1 MPNKTTGLLKDA
13 IIKAAQNAGNK
24 VGTDGLV
31 SYLEHQATENPGPFM
46 GLLGK
51 VLPMQVEGTGD
62 DGKIK
67 VEIEWASKGS

>member
-31 SYLEHQATENPGPFM
+31 SYLEHQAMENPGPFM
-46 GLLGK
+46 GLIGK

>member
-24 VGTDGLV
+24 VGADGLV
-31 SYLEHQATENPGPFM
+31 SYLEHQAIENPGPFM